1 MSRVG
6 KNPIALPDGVSV
18 DIQAEHLV
26 VKGGKGELTTP
37 VPEGVSFE
45 LADGSLVAKR
55 ADDQKRTR
63 AFHGLARALAAN
75 AVTGV
80 SEGFKRELEVQGVGY
95 RVQMQGKTLSMQLG
109 FSHPVEFEAPEGIQ
123 ISTPDQTHITV
134 EGIDK
139 QLVGETAARI
149 RRVRPPDA
157 YKGKGIRYAGEHVR
171 TKVGKAAAG
180 AG

>member
-6 KNPIALPDGVSV
+6 NNPIALPDGVSV
-18 DIQAEHLV
+18 DIQADQLV
-26 VKGGKGELTTP
+26 IKGGKGELTTP

-45 LADGSLVAKR
+45 MEDGNLIAKR
-55 ADDQKRTR
+55 ANDQKQVR

-80 SEGFKRELEVQGVGY
+80 SAGFKRELEVHGVGY

-123 ISTPDQTHITV
+123 ISAPDQTHIVV
-134 EGIDK
+134 EGIDTTPS
-139 QLVGETAARI
+139 VGAKRWGAVIVAATI
-149 RRVRPPDA
+149 ALYV
-157 YKGKGIRYAGEHVR
+157 VFW
-171 TKVGKAAAG
+171 
-180 AG
+180 